1 MALIKRPPTQA
12 DKPFLLR
19 MMIYG
24 DGSVGKTTCLA
35 SFLKSPK
42 IKQVIWIAVD
52 ATTLGSLN
60 FIDDVW
66 GVQLVKGQL
75 IIAEV
80 PKVSTSSLDAA
91 VDNASAAYLAVHKP
105 LLGDYPAYDAFDGS
119 VVKLKKPSDYGED
132 TLIIVDGLSSYNDK
146 ILFKGNANFAT
157 RTAGKSV
164 KQYDGVY
171 NDHKDLLHRLSFLI
185 QSANCHIAITAHNFS
200 ANSADAVLTPYG
212 LNKNFPN
219 ILVKS
224 MLAEFTKDFNW
235 VLVARKTVSGTGKP
249 DRFLVGFDLDWFT
262 KTSFNE
268 VTFEKACAEANIDPK
283 TGKPRTD
290 IVNNISLK
298 RLPCDLTHPI
308 YPFLKGEPMKMA

>member
-1 MALIKRPPTQA
+1 MALIKRPASQA

-24 DGSVGKTTCLA
+24 DGSVGKTTNLA
-35 SFLKSPK
+35 SFLKNPN

-60 FIDDVW
+60 FVDDVW
-66 GVQLVKGQL
+66 GVQLSKGQL
-75 IIAEV
+75 FIAEV

-91 VDNASAAYLAVHKP
+91 IDNASAAYLAVHKP
-105 LLGDYPAYDAFDGS
+105 LLGGYPAYDAFDGS
-119 VVKLKKPSDYGED
+119 PIKLKKPSDYGED

-146 ILFKGNANFAT
+146 ILFKGNANYAL
-157 RTAGKSV
+157 RTAGKGV

-171 NDHKDLLHRLSFLI
+171 NDHKELLHKLSFLI
-185 QSANCHIAITAHNFS
+185 QSANCHVAVTAHNFS

-235 VLVARKTVSGTGKP
+235 ILVARKTLSGTGKP
-249 DRFLVGFDLDWFT
+249 ERFLVGFDPDWFT

-268 VTFEKACAEANIDPK
+268 VTFEKECEAANLDRNTMKPK
-283 TGKPRTD
+283 KNLLEH
-290 IVNNISLK
+290 VSLK

-308 YPFLKGEPMKMA
+308 YPFLKGETT